1 MVPQNRLDTY
11 PRRRLN
17 EPHTVIIIF
26 LFKSPVTR
34 VASMPHGVNHDR
46 SRVDVML

>member
-1 MVPQNRLDTY
+1 MVPQSRLDTY

-17 EPHTVIIIF
+17 EPRTVIITF
-26 LFKSPVTR
+26 LFKSP